1 MMLSEVRVWIA
12 AGQDTSPPEDQNKEK
27 KEKKEEQFTS
37 NGNANQKE
45 TFKTRIIP
53 KSNPNKRRL
62 VGHGDA
68 EDDKQAQEKETAA
81 SGGEKKKKKKAK
93 KGLLSFDEAE
103 GDA

>member
-27 KEKKEEQFTS
+27 KEKEEEQFTS

-68 EDDKQAQEKETAA
+68 EDKQAQEKETAA
-81 SGGEKKKKKKAK
+81 SGGEKKKKKKAR

>member
-1 MMLSEVRVWIA
+1 MVLSKVRFWVA
-12 AGQDTSPPEDQNKEK
+12 AGQDTSPPEDQNKDK
-27 KEKKEEQFTS
+27 KEKKEEQVTS

-62 VGHGDA
+62 VGHEDA
-68 EDDKQAQEKETAA
+68 EDDKQAQETETAA

-103 GDA
+103 GEA